1 MHSMNEWFFSFNNIV
16 SGPYALD
23 YAKTFAREHQ
33 GAYCWCPRFPDWIPI
48 YEATEIRPMKKDGI
62 TPFPPPPA
70 HMMSPKPT
78 VLPAAFQ
85 PVNLANTQSDAQSSG
100 GFGQQTVTAGIDYK
114 IYGHEMQ
121 FVEIELDPQE
131 SAVAEAG
138 AMMYKSAD
146 VKMETIFGDG
156 SSAQQSGIMGLLL
169 GAGKR
174 LLTNESLFVTVFT
187 QSAQGKG
194 KVAFAAP
201 FPGTILALNL
211 NDYDQKLICQKD
223 SFLAAAKGVQ
233 IGIHFQRRILTGL
246 FGGEGYVMQKLEGDG
261 WVFVHAGGCLQKIE
275 LAVGETLHVDTGCLA
290 AMTGSVDFD
299 IQQAGGIKTMLF
311 GGEGL
316 FFAKLTGPGTV
327 WLQSLPFS
335 RLAGRM
341 ISAAPQGG
349 GRHQGE
355 GSILGGLGNLLDG
368 D

>member
-1 MHSMNEWFFSFNNIV
+1 MNEWFFSFENTT
-16 SGPYALD
+16 SGPYTLD

-33 GAYCWCPRFPDWIPI
+33 GAYCWCQHFPDWIPI
-48 YEATEIRPMKKDGI
+48 YEATEIRPMKKDGV

-70 HMMSPKPT
+70 YMMSPKPT
-78 VLPAAFQ
+78 VLPDAAQ
-85 PVNLANTQSDAQSSG
+85 SVNPVIMQASVIDAQSSS
-100 GFGQQTVTAGIDYK
+100 GFGQQAVTAGIDYK

-138 AMMYKSAD
+138 AMMYKSAE
-146 VKMETIFGDG
+146 VKMETVFGDG
-156 SSAQQSGIMGLLL
+156 SAAHQTGIMGLLL

-174 LLTNESLFVTVFT
+174 LLTNESLFITVFT
-187 QSAQGKG
+187 QSAQRKG

-211 NDYDQKLICQKD
+211 KDYDRKLICQKD

-246 FGGEGYVMQKLEGDG
+246 FGGEGYIMQKLEGDG

-316 FFAKLTGPGTV
+316 FFARLTGPGTV

-341 ISAAPQGG
+341 LAAAPQGG
-349 GRHQGE
+349 GKHQGE